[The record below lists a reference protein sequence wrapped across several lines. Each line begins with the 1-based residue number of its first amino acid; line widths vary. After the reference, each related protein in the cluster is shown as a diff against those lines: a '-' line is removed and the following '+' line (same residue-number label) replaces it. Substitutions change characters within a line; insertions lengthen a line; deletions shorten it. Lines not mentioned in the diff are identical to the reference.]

1 MPSNLAADVHREN
14 VPTNKQ
20 PICLTI
26 EPANSVEQ
34 IPLEK
39 TAGVQPLKKFQ
50 HFMQPADLLLSKTI
64 Q

>member
-1 MPSNLAADVHREN
+1 VT
-14 VPTNKQ
+14 TNKQ
-20 PICLTI
+20 PICPTI

-39 TAGVQPLKKFQ
+39 PAVVQPLKKFQ
-50 HFMQPADLLLSKTI
+50 HFKQPEDLLLSKTI